1 MGVSN
6 TADTLNFINDMNKFD
21 KEEIGGMIFVSLAVL
36 FAMGLGILGYN
47 IFYKDNISS
56 PVEEMYHRQLV
67 ITLDSILDAR
77 FGPGCCK
84 EVVDSNDNVSVPH
97 TRFGDIL
104 SPTN

>member
-6 TADTLNFINDMNKFD
+6 TAGTLNFINSMKNFC
-21 KEEIGGMIFVSLAVL
+21 IGIVI
-36 FAMGLGILGYN
+36 GLGIALVIYVFMFCFYLGSVKA
-47 IFYKDNISS
+47 ITSS

-67 ITLDSILDAR
+67 VTLDSILDVR
-77 FGPGCCK
+77 FGPSGCK
-84 EVVDSNDNVSVPH
+84 EAIDSDSVSIPH